1 MKTPFRILAL
11 GAALAVL
18 PVAAMAQNADVGGI
32 FQGITNQL
40 RNVPALLGIVS
51 FVLGV
56 ALAVAGL
63 MKFYAASKNPN
74 DPSAKMSTAFIL
86 IFVGAT
92 LVALP
97 ILLGVGITTIFGSG
111 GTSLG
116 VDGGGLQSIR

>member
-1 MKTPFRILAL
+1 MKTTLRIMAL

-18 PVAAMAQNADVGGI
+18 PVAAMAQSNVGGI
-32 FQGITNQL
+32 FQDITNQL
-40 RNVPALLGIVS
+40 RNIPALLGIVS

-56 ALAVAGL
+56 ALAIAGL